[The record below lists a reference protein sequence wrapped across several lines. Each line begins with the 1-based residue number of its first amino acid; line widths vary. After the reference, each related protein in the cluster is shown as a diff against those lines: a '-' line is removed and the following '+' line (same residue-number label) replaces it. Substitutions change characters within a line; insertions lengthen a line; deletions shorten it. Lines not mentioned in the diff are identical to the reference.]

1 MIFCLLYA
9 LKHQRHPLDWKKWPP
24 EVQLPRSW
32 FWAWQAGNDST
43 SSYKLPLLSKTQQQ
57 QQQQKRCWKELKLLF
72 QGVTQG
78 SLPGLF
84 YFHFLSRVLSFTPCT
99 SYKFSVQQ
107 EKLCWNRMLVSPG
120 LQVILGAHW
129 ALSLLWHPKK
139 REKENENKTPF
150 YNFYNIFIYNVLWGI
165 RGGRF

>member
-1 MIFCLLYA
+1 MSEQDDILSFVR
-9 LKHQRHPLDWKKWPP
+9 LKAPETSTWWEKWPP

-43 SSYKLPLLSKTQQQ
+43 SSYKLPLLGKTEQQ

-78 SLPGLF
+78 SLPGPF

-107 EKLCWNRMLVSPG
+107 EKLCAGAECWSHPG
-120 LQVILGAHW
+120 SWWSWGPIGPS
-129 ALSLLWHPKK
+129 LSSGTLKKGKKKTRTKLLF
-139 REKENENKTPF
+139 KT
-150 YNFYNIFIYNVLWGI
+150 FITFSYTMCCEE
-165 RGGRF
+165 